1 MRVEELREENE
12 VLRQFNGQN
21 QAKIEEMVRSYTE
34 EIEKLKEELKMI
46 RL

>member
-1 MRVEELREENE
+1 MKVDELREENE
-12 VLRQFNGQN
+12 ALRQFNGQN

-34 EIEKLKEELKMI
+34 EIEKLKEELNMI